1 MTDKLSN
8 EFLARIGGGSKMNQE
23 MKFDT
28 LCVHAGEEPDPAFGS
43 HAIPIYQ
50 TSTFVF
56 DSAEQGAARFAGR
69 KEGYTYARM
78 TPNTPTH
85 AALVEKVATLEGGED
100 GQTFSSG
107 MAAITAVALA
117 LLKKGDHLL
126 STDVVYGCTYGLF
139 SSILTRLGIEVSFVD
154 TSDPGAVEAA
164 LKETTRMIF
173 LETPA
178 NPTLTVCDIAE
189 ISRMGREAGAVTAVD
204 NTFATP
210 RFQRPLALGAE
221 VVLHSCTKYIGG
233 HADLLGGIVVGKEE
247 FIEEMAPVVHNTGGT
262 MGPLEAWLC
271 IRGLKTL
278 HLRMDRHAS
287 NAMEVARFLEEH
299 PKVAWVRYPG
309 LPSHPQHDIA
319 KEQMSGYGGM
329 LSFGVRG
336 GLEAGRRL
344 MNAVRLCT
352 LAVSLGAVDTL
363 IQHPASMTHA
373 DVPQDVRVKTGIADD
388 LVRISVG
395 IEDPEDII
403 ADLDRALEK
412 A

>member
-1 MTDKLSN
+1 MK
-8 EFLARIGGGSKMNQE
+8 EK

-28 LCVHAGEEPDPAFGS
+28 LCVHAGEGPDPAYGS
-43 HAIPIYQ
+43 HTIPIYQ

-56 DSAEQGAARFAGR
+56 ESVEEGASRFAGR
-69 KEGYTYARM
+69 KKGYTYARM
-78 TPNTPTH
+78 MPNTPTH
-85 AALVEKVATLEGGED
+85 AALVEKVASLEGGES

-107 MAAITAVALA
+107 MAAITAVALS
-117 LLKKGDHLL
+117 LLKKGDHII

-139 SSILTRLGIEVSFVD
+139 SSILTRFGIDVSFVD
-154 TSDPGAVEAA
+154 TSDLEAVDEA
-164 LKETTRMIF
+164 LGEKTRMIF

-178 NPTLTVCDIAE
+178 NPTMTVCE
-189 ISRMGREAGAVTAVD
+189 IGAISKMGQEAGSVTVVD

-210 RFQRPLALGAE
+210 RFQRPLELGAD

-233 HADLLGGIVVGKEE
+233 HADLLGGIVVGKQE
-247 FIEEMAPVVHNTGGT
+247 FVDEMAPVVHNTGGT

-287 NAMEVARFLEEH
+287 NAMKVAEFLEGH

-309 LPSHPQHDIA
+309 LASHPQHDVA
-319 KEQMSGYGGM
+319 KRQMSGFGGM
-329 LSFGVRG
+329 LSFGIRG
-336 GLEAGRRL
+336 GIEAGRRL
-344 MNAVRLCT
+344 MNGVELCS

-373 DVPQDVRVKTGIADD
+373 DVPAKVRKKTGITDD
-388 LVRISVG
+388 LVRLSVG
-395 IEDPEDII
+395 IEDPEEII
-403 ADLDRALEK
+403 ADLDQALEK